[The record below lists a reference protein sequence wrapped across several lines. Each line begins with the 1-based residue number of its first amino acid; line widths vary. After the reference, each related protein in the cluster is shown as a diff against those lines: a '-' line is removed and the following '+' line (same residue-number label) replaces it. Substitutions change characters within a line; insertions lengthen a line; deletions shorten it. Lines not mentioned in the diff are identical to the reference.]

1 MLMLFLFYSN
11 VYIFFTTA
19 PSLNSL
25 VDEEL
30 LVEDIR
36 KCEYDN
42 KDMNELDDLITF
54 LEAKESW
61 SRGTDPT
68 APCQSIPANKI
79 MFLCSCNDCEMILEY
94 HDEKHC
100 LLLLCW
106 LRQYLYEQ
114 IWLWSTL
121 VWKAWRKSLQLQ

>member
-42 KDMNELDDLITF
+42 KDMNELDD
-54 LEAKESW
+54 
-61 SRGTDPT
+61 
-68 APCQSIPANKI
+68 
-79 MFLCSCNDCEMILEY
+79 
-94 HDEKHC
+94 
-100 LLLLCW
+100 
-106 LRQYLYEQ
+106 
-114 IWLWSTL
+114 
-121 VWKAWRKSLQLQ
+121 